1 MCEQPIPHR
10 FLSQTHTSVSQVALS
25 NIECLPARSN
35 MILGNLINY
44 LARRLRILRRLKIV
58 QKLKK
63 LKYVTITPCSLINV
77 IFRKSHFGQT
87 STEDS
92 FQSVWSA
99 DSGINEEARCGY
111 VEVWGDEELY
121 GGFEDDDENLIQ
133 VVAVVEYRTSRA
145 RLQACSASQSSYVIK
160 DAKSCTLSELYGD
173 FSDEEEEV
181 EEQEVDVKAT
191 KAQSYVDRVRGMF
204 EKTAVGVC

>member
-63 LKYVTITPCSLINV
+63 LK
-77 IFRKSHFGQT
+77 KSHFGQT